1 MLQTNP
7 TIEEDPKMQGSE
19 VGYNSKIT
27 MYSGN
32 GVHVKIA

>member
-1 MLQTNP
+1 MLQTYP
-7 TIEEDPKMQGSE
+7 AIEEDPKMQGSE
-19 VGYNSKIT
+19 VRYDSKIT